1 MSLHSQH
8 FFRHLY
14 IALDFPLV
22 RTTASLW
29 HLRKYVRLIPA
40 VDTQLY
46 SIIPYAFAI
55 VATVLASVVSDR
67 YMQKAI
73 PLITCLITCLIGLI
87 ILLATTNRVALIAG
101 SCFVAAGGYPSSVLS
116 ASWLV
121 TTNAGY
127 TKRCTA
133 WAIAQ
138 LFGQSWSIVA
148 SQVYTNPP
156 RYFKGHGTL
165 LGLVALGIAAAFI
178 NYHLML
184 RQNAA
189 KDRIAEEFRRRGEVN
204 PDSTKGFEE
213 LCDKHPDYRYAL

>member
-1 MSLHSQH
+1 M
-8 FFRHLY
+8 
-14 IALDFPLV
+14 V
-22 RTTASLW
+22 
-29 HLRKYVRLIPA
+29 
-40 VDTQLY
+40 
-46 SIIPYAFAI
+46 PYAFAI

-67 YMQKAI
+67 YQQKAI
-73 PLITCLITCLIGLI
+73 PLIMCLITCLVGLI
-87 ILLATTNRVALIAG
+87 LLLATTNRVALIAG

-165 LGLVALGIAAAFI
+165 LGLITLGIAAALT
-178 NYHLML
+178 NYRLML
-184 RQNAA
+184 QHNVA
-189 KDRIAEEFRRRGEVN
+189 KDRIAEEFRQRGEVN
-204 PDSTKGFEE
+204 PGSAKGLEE